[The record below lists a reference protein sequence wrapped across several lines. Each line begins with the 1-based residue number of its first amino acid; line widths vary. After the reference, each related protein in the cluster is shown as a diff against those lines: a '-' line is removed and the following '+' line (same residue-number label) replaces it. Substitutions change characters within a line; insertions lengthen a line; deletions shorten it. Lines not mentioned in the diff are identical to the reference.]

1 MFIYLKKYQTDWEE
15 KNPGGITEDG
25 LGKAKGKAEDGIPG
39 ETGPGGEGLPCINII
54 MITG

>member
-39 ETGPGGEGLPCINII
+39 ETVPEGRDCPVLILL
-54 MITG
+54 